1 MDFEAVDQIVVLS
14 QQRPVSKEALKIVGS
29 RIRRMREDLGVS
41 QEAFAQLAKLDR
53 SYYGRIERGSQNL
66 ALTTLCMIA
75 KALRVTPSV
84 ILADI
89 TLADCEKV
97 HRED

>member
-1 MDFEAVDQIVVLS
+1 M
-14 QQRPVSKEALKIVGS
+14 VSSEALKIVGS
-29 RIRRMREDLGVS
+29 RIRRMRKDLGIS

-75 KALRVTPSV
+75 WALRVTPSV
-84 ILADI
+84 ILAEI
-89 TLADCEKV
+89 TLTDCEKV
-97 HRED
+97 HSED